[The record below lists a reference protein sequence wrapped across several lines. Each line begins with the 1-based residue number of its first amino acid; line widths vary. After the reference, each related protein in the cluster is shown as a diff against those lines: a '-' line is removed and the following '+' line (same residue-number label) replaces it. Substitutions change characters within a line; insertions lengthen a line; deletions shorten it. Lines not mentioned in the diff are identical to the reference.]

1 MSFYTKIID
10 LQKLKKAWE
19 KVRSNKP
26 SPGID
31 DVTWEAFDGNLAAE
45 LKELNGQ
52 LKEQIYT
59 CHPVKMVTLYKDGKE
74 RPIALFS
81 MRDKVVQQSVAEE
94 LMKMYDSLFC
104 DSCAAYRPGR
114 SALAAAE
121 VIEERVRHGRYSF
134 ALKLD
139 IVHFFENIRWE
150 ILEGILAVKVR
161 GEDERGLLKTITLVP
176 SLGREGSLDEKKVG
190 LYQGSSLSPVMSNIY
205 MMEFDRWLDS
215 RDVFYI
221 RYSDDMLLLGESEE
235 KLKGLLGEIQSRL
248 TGLGLTI
255 SEEKS
260 ELTSVSGGFSF
271 LGYRFDLKGK
281 SAGGK
286 AEKTLSEKLEMI
298 WLLNRQLPCPERLGR
313 MGRVLEGWRQ
323 YFRGEREIR
332 GFLEYAA
339 LLYMASSEEDRVYL
353 AEQRRRFRNIYLDL
367 MEFFQSIWKNMHR
380 TDLVLLEYEQY
391 FGISDGEEEKDGLEE
406 SALTAL
412 TACCARALKDMSEEA
427 FTELMQTYADLHQY
441 GKVEKTAEIIDK
453 IRSRG
458 RKETLTAETLANAG
472 QHLELVETEEGCGRY
487 AGWPGRVVE
496 KFLETFSGRE
506 DMYALLEIVDGRK
519 RHTVQYEPLTES
531 VIRKHLAAEITAGT
545 YVQRVNG
552 TARFL
557 VIDIDISRKILLQ
570 YGSDR
575 DAMQK
580 YLREAA
586 DLACKMGILL
596 DRKGLKGQFEF
607 SGFRGYHIWI
617 FFDGFVPV
625 RLLHL
630 LQDQLAD
637 EIEDFYAGDIVTVEY
652 FPDKSRSR
660 PDNPG
665 RCMKLPLCLTANGGR
680 SLLLNDD
687 FSVCE
692 NEELWMDNAPRHSI
706 TALKRALAAGEK
718 NKDGTDTETKAS
730 GGPLK
735 REEERKQIPDGDLS
749 GFGNLSSSVMKV
761 LEHCSLM
768 RYLCK
773 KALDTGYL
781 THFERQT
788 ILYVFG
794 HMGEEG
800 KNFVHQVMSY
810 TLNYQYNVT
819 DRFIRKCPEKPVS
832 CVKLREQYKRLTAE
846 IGCSCTFKR
855 RADCYPSPVLH
866 AISQT
871 SETTEQITLPV
882 SRTLTK
888 EKTKEVVQKL
898 NVHSNAQTLLN
909 RILEMKKQRR
919 GIDLAI
925 RNFEKELNAVFE
937 EAGTDRLEIDMG
949 TLVRIVKGD
958 GTEWKIEI

>member
-1 MSFYTKIID
+1 MSFYAKVID

-31 DVTWEAFDGNLAAE
+31 ETTWEAFDENLTEE
-45 LKELNGQ
+45 LKELNRQ
-52 LKEQIYT
+52 LKEQTYT
-59 CHPVKMVTLYKDGKE
+59 CCPVKMVTLYKDGKE

-94 LMKMYDSLFC
+94 LTKMYDGLFC
-104 DSCAAYRPGR
+104 ESCAAYRPGR
-114 SALAAAE
+114 SALAAVGA
-121 VIEERVRHGRYSF
+121 IEEKIKSGRYSF

-150 ILEGILAVKVR
+150 KLENILAAKVR
-161 GEDERGLLKTITLVP
+161 GEDEKGLIRTITLVP
-176 SLGREGSLDEKKVG
+176 AMGKDGNLEEKKIG

-205 MMEFDRWLDS
+205 MMDFDRWLDS
-215 RDVFYI
+215 RDVFYL
-221 RYSDDMLLLGESEE
+221 RYSDDMLLLGESED
-235 KLKGLLGEIQSRL
+235 KLRGLLGEIQNRL

-260 ELTSVSGGFSF
+260 ELTSVSEGFSF
-271 LGYRFDLKGK
+271 LGYRFDINGK
-281 SAGGK
+281 IAGGK
-286 AEKTLSEKLEMI
+286 AEKSLAEKLEMI
-298 WLLNRQLPCPERLGR
+298 WLLNRQLTCAERLGR
-313 MGRVLEGWRQ
+313 MSRILDGWRQ
-323 YFRGEREIR
+323 YFRGEREIQSL
-332 GFLEYAA
+332 LEYAV
-339 LLYMASSEEDRVYL
+339 LLHMTSSEEERRYL
-353 AEQRRRFRNIYLDL
+353 AEQRRRFQNIYLDL
-367 MEFFQSIWKNMHR
+367 MEFFQDVWRSMHR
-380 TDLVLLEYEQY
+380 TDMVLLEYEQY
-391 FGISDGEEEKDGLEE
+391 IGIYDEKENAAVLNED
-406 SALTAL
+406 ALTDL
-412 TACCARALKDMSEEA
+412 TACYEQALKDMSEEA
-427 FTELMQTYADLHQY
+427 FTELMQLYADLHQY
-441 GKVEKTAEIIDK
+441 GKAEKTEEIIDR

-458 RKETLTAETLANAG
+458 RKESLAAEAITNAG
-472 QHLELVETEEGCGRY
+472 HHLDSTVAEGNSERY
-487 AGWPGRVVE
+487 AGWSDSVVE

-506 DMYALLEIVDGRK
+506 DLYALLEVVDGRK
-519 RHTVQYEPLTES
+519 KHTVQYEPLTES
-531 VIRKHLAAEITAGT
+531 VIRRHLAGEIMAGT
-545 YVQRVNG
+545 YVQRSNG
-552 TARFL
+552 TVRFL

-570 YGSDR
+570 YGADR

-580 YLREAA
+580 YLKEAA
-586 DLACKMGILL
+586 DAARKIGALL
-596 DRKGLKGQFEF
+596 EQKGLKGQYEF
-607 SGFRGYHIWI
+607 SGFRGYHIWV
-617 FFDGFVPV
+617 FFEGYVPV
-625 RLLHL
+625 RLLHM

-637 EIEDFYAGDIVTVEY
+637 DLAELVIGDAVTVEY
-652 FPDKSRSR
+652 FPDKSKKR

-665 RCMKLPLCLTANGGR
+665 QCIKLPLCQTINGGS

-692 NEELWMDNAPRHSI
+692 NEVLWMDNAANHSL
-706 TALKRALAAGEK
+706 TALRRALAAGGK
-718 NKDGTDTETKAS
+718 NKDDADTDSAPAD
-730 GGPLK
+730 PLK
-735 REEERKQIPDGDLS
+735 KTERHRTVPDDDITGFGDLP
-749 GFGNLSSSVMKV
+749 SSVTKV

-800 KNFVHQVMSY
+800 RNFVHQVMGY

-871 SETTEQITLPV
+871 NETTEQITLPV

-888 EKTKEVVQKL
+888 EKTKEVAQKL
-898 NVHSNAQTLLN
+898 NVHSNAQSLLN

-949 TLVRIVKGD
+949 MLVRNVKDD